1 MKGPEHD
8 EEDLL
13 RAIASC
19 GARVLMIGRR
29 ALVMLGA
36 PVLTGDYDVWV
47 HFDDIEKL
55 NAALEALGLF
65 ATKSPAQAR
74 ATRRYVFENDVRVD
88 VMVARSAS
96 TPEGDRLD
104 FESAWERRQAV
115 DIGKGIILAL
125 PSVDDLIT
133 TKRWGSRPKDMID
146 IQWLEMTRRASR
158 E

>member
-1 MKGPEHD
+1 
-8 EEDLL
+8 
-13 RAIASC
+13 
-19 GARVLMIGRR
+19 MIGRR

-55 NAALEALGLF
+55 NAALEAIGLF
-65 ATKSPAQAR
+65 ATKSPDQAR
-74 ATRRYVFENDVRVD
+74 ATGRYVFENDVRVD